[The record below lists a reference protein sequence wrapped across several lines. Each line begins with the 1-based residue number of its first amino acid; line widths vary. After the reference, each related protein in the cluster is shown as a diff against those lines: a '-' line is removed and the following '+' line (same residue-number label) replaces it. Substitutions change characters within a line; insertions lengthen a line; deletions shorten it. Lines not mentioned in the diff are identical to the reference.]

1 MGLAGRLAWVL
12 LAPIAASLLLY
23 GYLAHRARESVL
35 MAEASAELRDHAT
48 VVEAAVYGATDQQ
61 LLQVRL
67 ERVARADR
75 VIGIAVFDSSGAPVL
90 VTSQLSAAAPELS
103 QLAQRAAAQDA
114 ELEQSLELRSGPTLV
129 RTVKL
134 SPRSAPPMMGV
145 VVRDLR
151 YVDRLVGELDRA
163 LFVTGVFLL
172 ALTGLAVVIVCR
184 VTVGQPARALVE
196 GVERVASGDLA
207 ASVPEEGAEELARLA
222 AAFNAMSGSLQQAR
236 VTLEREEGART
247 AAERKLQHARALAA
261 VGQVAAS
268 IAHEVGSPLNV
279 ILGRARRAAGQPDC
293 PERVKRELDTIAE
306 QSERIS
312 RVVSGLLAAARPP
325 RGRGPH
331 ADAERVLGDVVAFIE
346 PECRQRKITI
356 EVARSANGAAHV
368 ALDQDQLFQVLFN
381 LCLNAIEAQPTG
393 GRLVM
398 RLRNDVDGDA
408 AHGRLAIEV
417 EDAGPGV
424 PPELAERI
432 FDPFFT
438 TKADRGGSG
447 LGLDI
452 ASGIAVE
459 AGGRV
464 ELCAARGHGACFR
477 VTLPLTTA
485 AEPRN
490 VPGADEEIS
499 T

>member
-12 LAPIAASLLLY
+12 LVPIALALVLY

-48 VVEAAVYGATDQQ
+48 LVEAAVYGAADLQ
-61 LLQVRL
+61 LLNVRL

-75 VIGIAVFDSSGAPVL
+75 VIGIAVFDAAGASVM
-90 VTSQLSAAAPELS
+90 VTDELEAAADELS
-103 QLAQRAAAQDA
+103 QLARRAAALDT
-114 ELEQSLELRSGPTLV
+114 ELEEARTLPTGPTLL
-129 RTVKL
+129 RTVEL
-134 SPRSAPPMMGV
+134 SPRSGTPMVAV

-151 YVDRLVGELDRA
+151 YVAQLITELDRA
-163 LFVTGVFLL
+163 LFLTGVVLL
-172 ALTGLAVVIVCR
+172 ILTALAVVVVCR
-184 VTVGQPARALVE
+184 VTVGRPALALVE

-222 AAFNAMSGSLQQAR
+222 GAFNVMSGSLQQAR
-236 VTLEREEGART
+236 LTLEREEAARM

-268 IAHEVGSPLNV
+268 IAHEIGSPLNV

-293 PERVKRELDTIAE
+293 PERVKRELGTIAE

-325 RGRGPH
+325 RGRGPS
-331 ADAERVLGDVVAFIE
+331 ADAARVLADVLAFVE
-346 PECRQRKITI
+346 PECRQRRITVSTAI
-356 EVARSANGAAHV
+356 TDGRAAMV
-368 ALDQDQLFQVLFN
+368 ALDADQLFQVLFN
-381 LCLNAIEAQPTG
+381 LCLNAIEAQPNG
-393 GRLVM
+393 GSLAI
-398 RLRNDVDGDA
+398 RLRHDVRSDSLIPS
-408 AHGRLAIEV
+408 LAIDV

-424 PPELAERI
+424 PAELADRI

-452 ASGIAVE
+452 ANGIARE

-464 ELCAARGHGACFR
+464 ELCAGTGHGACFR
-477 VTLPLTTA
+477 VTLPLFIA
-485 AEPRN
+485 PDSDGPVARS
-490 VPGADEEIS
+490 EEV